1 MIITEATAVAPG
13 ITARLNKTG
22 WVAVDLSY
30 EADPVAFTPQIIETE
45 KARMPDWMWEQEYC
59 RNFSAQVGKPV
70 FAPAWLRMQEPYIT
84 PPLWRFTWQRRA
96 KKLVSDQDGD
106 VLVWIHPESQPPG
119 KPPGMETVV
128 RSFAMGLDIGE
139 GVGRSDSAIV
149 GFVGDTKEQAF
160 EFRSNELTPNEMG
173 SLAAA
178 LGRMFNQALVLCVRK
193 MHGLTTIREMIDTEG
208 YGRLWMDTIKD
219 KYTEVTSD
227 RIGWRGAEASDENL
241 FGPWRKAIQ
250 ENLVT
255 IHSAELKHQL
265 GQYVFDEFGRIV
277 HQTLV
282 NESVQLRQRH
292 GDVAVAGGLA
302 WRAACDLPLFE
313 AQVPIDDAPYQSLN
327 WRKQQRDERNR
338 RSKAQEEERWL

>member
-1 MIITEATAVAPG
+1 MIITEATQVSHG

-22 WVAVDLSY
+22 WVAVDLSF
-30 EADPVAFTPQIIETE
+30 EADPVAFTPEAIATE
-45 KARMPDWMWEQEYC
+45 QARLPDWMWEQEYC
-59 RNFSAQVGKPV
+59 RNFMAQVGKPV
-70 FAPAWLRMQEPYIT
+70 FAPAWLRMQEPNIT
-84 PPLWRFTWQRRA
+84 PPMWRYAWQRRA
-96 KKLVSDQDGD
+96 KKLVKDNDGD
-106 VLVWIHPESQPPG
+106 VLVFIHPDSQPPG
-119 KPPGMETVV
+119 KPPGMERVV

-149 GFVGDTKEQAF
+149 GMVGDTKEQAF

-173 SLAAA
+173 NLAAA

-193 MHGLTTIREMIDTEG
+193 MHGLTTIREMLDTEG
-208 YGRLWMDTIKD
+208 YGRMWMDTVKD
-219 KYTEVTSD
+219 TFVEVTSD
-227 RIGWRGAEASDENL
+227 RVGWRGSEASDENL

-255 IHSAELKHQL
+255 IHSAELKYQL

-282 NESVQLRQRH
+282 NEPVQLRQRH
-292 GDVAVAGGLA
+292 GDVAIAGALG

-313 AQVPIDDAPYQSLN
+313 AETPVDDAPYQSLN
-327 WRKQQRDERNR
+327 WRKQQHDERLKR
-338 RSKAQEEERWL
+338 TKTQEESRWL